1 MAKDMTVGAPGKVI
15 LAFAVPMV
23 LGNLFQQM
31 YNIVDSVVVGRFVGS
46 DALASVG
53 ASFPIVFLMV
63 AIAMGLTMGA
73 SVLVSQN
80 FGAGKLSEMRR
91 VVFTSFLFLLVV
103 AAAVAVLGLVIMK
116 PLLLLLN
123 TPANIFDDA
132 LIYLGIFFMGLP
144 FMFIY
149 NSCAALLRAIG
160 DSKNP
165 LYFLIFATIANI
177 VLDLVFVVNFGM
189 GVAGVAW
196 ATLIA
201 QGMAALISVGF
212 ILFKVPVLKMTK
224 EDMVFDKTQ
233 LKAILKLGVP
243 SMVQQTIVS
252 MGMMAM
258 QGLINSYGSD
268 IVAGYTASTKIDS
281 IAMMPM
287 MNIGAALSTYTAQNV
302 GAGKLQRVEE
312 GYKSTLKMSIG
323 VCLLIS
329 LLIFSFGS
337 MMMYAFVDYDASGAV
352 IDFGVQYLRFVSV
365 FYIVG
370 SVNMITGG
378 ILRGAGDMKMFM
390 VGSLT
395 NFFSRVASTYILS
408 TFIGHQAIWWGIPIG
423 WAAGCAFT
431 LTRYRSGKW
440 ANARLAGKEGQPS
453 PTEIELMDME

>member
-1 MAKDMTVGAPGKVI
+1 MAKDMTVGTPGKVI
-15 LAFAVPMV
+15 LAFTVPMV

-31 YNIVDSVVVGRFVGS
+31 YNIVDSVVVGRYVGS
-46 DALASVG
+46 DALAAVG

-73 SVLVSQN
+73 SVLISQN
-80 FGAGKLSEMRR
+80 FGAGRLDEMRR
-91 VVFTSFLFLLVV
+91 AVYTSFLFLTVV
-103 AAAVAVLGLVIMK
+103 AIAVAGLGLVIMK
-116 PLLLLLN
+116 PVLSLLN

-132 LIYLGIFFMGLP
+132 LAYLGIYFIGLP

-149 NSCAALLRAIG
+149 NSGAALLRAIG
-160 DSKNP
+160 DSKTP
-165 LYFLIFATIANI
+165 LYFLIFATIVNI
-177 VLDLVFVVNFGM
+177 VLDVVFVVNFGM

-201 QGMAALISVGF
+201 QGLAS
-212 ILFKVPVLKMTK
+212 ILSLLYILRVPALKMKK
-224 EDMVFDKTQ
+224 EDMVFDKNL
-233 LKAILKLGVP
+233 LKSILKLGVP

-252 MGMMAM
+252 LGMMAM

-302 GAGKLQRVEE
+302 GAGKLDRVGE
-312 GYKSTLKMSIG
+312 GYKSTLK
-323 VCLLIS
+323 IS
-329 LLIFSFGS
+329 LAICVFISVIIFTFGS
-337 MMMYAFVDYDASGAV
+337 TMMHAFVDYDASKAV
-352 IDFGVQYLRFVSV
+352 IDFGVQYLRFVSI

-370 SVNMITGG
+370 SINMITGG

-390 VGSLT
+390 IGSLT
-395 NFFSRVASTYILS
+395 NFFTRVASTYILS
-408 TFIGHQAIWWGIPIG
+408 SFIGFHAIWWGIPIG

-440 ANARLAGKEGQPS
+440 ANARVINKGNAPA